1 MKTAFE
7 LAEEPAQYLLPLIRK
22 GLPASSLEQM
32 AVALGLTKSL
42 LAEKLRIAKR
52 TLARKESAHL
62 ALSADESEKVMRVAR
77 IRNLARSLFNS
88 DEGISQWL
96 MKPDAA
102 LGNRAPLDFLDTE
115 LGAREV
121 EDLIQSIAYGQFV

>member
-7 LAEEPAQYLLPLIRK
+7 LAEEPAQYLVPIIRK
-22 GLPASSLEQM
+22 GLPASSFDQL
-32 AVALGLTKSL
+32 ARALGITKGV

-52 TLARKESAHL
+52 TLARKESGHL

-77 IRNLARSLFNS
+77 IRNLATSVFVS

-102 LGNRAPLDFLDTE
+102 LSNRPPLDFLDTE

-121 EDLIQSIAYGQFV
+121 EDLIQSIAHGQFV

>member
-7 LAEEPAQYLLPLIRK
+7 LAEEPAQYLLPQIRK
-22 GLPASSLEQM
+22 GLPAATLEQL
-32 AVALGLTKSL
+32 ARALGLTKGL
-42 LAEKLRIAKR
+42 LAEKLGIAKR

-62 ALSADESEKVMRVAR
+62 ALSADESEKVVRVAR
-77 IRNLARSLFNS
+77 MRNLARAVFSS
-88 DEGISQWL
+88 DEAISQWL
-96 MKPDAA
+96 LKADPA

-115 LGAREV
+115 IGAREV